1 MDMQRVNEGASS
13 LTTHRLAYGVGGLL
27 LLLAALVLFGWFA
40 GIDWLTR
47 GIAGY
52 PTMKVNTALGFVL
65 LGAGLLTTY
74 HPQPEQRRRTAA
86 VALLLAIGS
95 LLTLLEYWLQLDV
108 GFDQLLVADLQ
119 SDVYPGRPS
128 EATAIVFMI
137 AALLLMQQ
145 SSSQY
150 RPRDRWIYSVLLSAG
165 LCPVMVGLFAY
176 LYEPSSLWGM
186 AMFSTMAIHTC
197 IAFLL
202 FFLTTALVSQDS
214 LVRYV
219 LWRRTEGGRL
229 FRRLLFPILVFPIL
243 AGWVLQQMV
252 SQQWLPMV
260 LSIALFV
267 MLTGLVSLGAL
278 YVSVIRLDR
287 WAELLNDEVEARHL
301 AQTKLALVWNSAQTA
316 VLLFDRHGRVLEAN
330 RGACQLFGFDSRI
343 LRTRVLTDLIPAVAE
358 EEALQRLQA
367 FLADDQQDCWSLDD
381 PARIRA
387 QTRSGEQIPI
397 VAAISKHR
405 LDNQLYIGAV
415 LMRVPQLAAAID
427 RLRDDSFRD
436 ALTGVW
442 NRKSLDLRLER
453 IAEYGLRREAGQML
467 GVIMLDID
475 YFKKVNDQH
484 GHTVG
489 DQVLQEFAVRV
500 SSALREED
508 HLYRYGGE
516 EFLALVWF
524 RHPVELVRVACR
536 IRQQLVQS
544 PLVEAPVINITCS
557 MGIAAIVSGECDLGA
572 ILEEADAAL
581 YRAKSNGRDN
591 FVLAGSLLPEHQR
604 SALATPS
611 AVSRRD
617 EPDVVPTPNLP

>member
-1 MDMQRVNEGASS
+1 MDMQRVSEDTSS
-13 LTTHRLAYGVGGLL
+13 ITAQRLAYGVGGLL
-27 LLLAALVLFGWFA
+27 LLMAALVLVGWLT
-40 GIDWLTR
+40 GIEWLTR
-47 GIAGY
+47 GFAGF
-52 PTMKVNTALGFVL
+52 PTMKVNTALGFAL
-65 LGAGLLTTY
+65 LGVGLLTAY
-74 HPQPEQRRRTAA
+74 HPQPERRRLAA
-86 VALLLAIGS
+86 AAALVLATGS
-95 LLTLLEYWLQLDV
+95 LLTLLEYWLQIDV
-108 GFDQLLVADLQ
+108 GFDQLLIVDRQ

-128 EATAIVFMI
+128 EASAMVFMM

-150 RPRDRWIYSVLLSAG
+150 RPRDRWIYSVLLSGG
-165 LCPVMVGLFAY
+165 LGPALVGLFTY
-176 LYEPSSLWGM
+176 LYEPSALWGM
-186 AMFSTMAIHTC
+186 GVFSTMAIHTC

-202 FFLTTALVSQDS
+202 FFLTTALVSEDS
-214 LVRYV
+214 LVRHV
-219 LWRRTEGGRL
+219 LWRRSEGGRL
-229 FRRLLFPILVFPIL
+229 FRRLLFPIMVFPIL

-287 WAELLNDEVEARHL
+287 WAELLKDEVEARHL

-330 RGACQLFGFDSRI
+330 RGACQLFGLDARM
-343 LRTRVLTDLIPAVAE
+343 LRHRGMSELIPAVAE
-358 EEALQRLQA
+358 EDALQRLQA
-367 FLADDQQDCWSLDD
+367 FLKDDQQDCWNLDD
-381 PARIRA
+381 PARIRV

-405 LDNQLYIGAV
+405 LENQLYLGAV

-442 NRKSLDLRLER
+442 NRKSLDLRLQR
-453 IAEYGLRREAGQML
+453 IAEYGLRRDGGQML
-467 GVIMLDID
+467 GVMMLDID
-475 YFKKVNDQH
+475 YFKRVNDQY
-484 GHTVG
+484 GHAVG

-500 SSALREED
+500 SSALREDD

-544 PLVEAPVINITCS
+544 PLLESPVINITCS
-557 MGIAAIVSGECDLGA
+557 MGIAAITSTSADMGMV
-572 ILEEADAAL
+572 LEQADAAL

-591 FVLAGSLLPEHQR
+591 FVLASSLLPEQQVAVAGAGL
-604 SALATPS
+604 SAGS
-611 AVSRRD
+611 G
-617 EPDVVPTPNLP
+617 